1 MSVELTIIFTVLF
14 FLISTT
20 CVMVGI
26 GGGLFYVMLL
36 AWAGLPF
43 AEAVPG
49 SLMCITL
56 GGAAGAIRYWR
67 KGHVDVRL
75 SVLIGS
81 GAMVM
86 AFGVGWLSVK
96 VPEDFRL
103 GLFVLFSMIIGIS
116 MLRKD
121 IASEGDALEKTSSQ
135 GMGTAHPAL
144 AFLLGGVA
152 GSASAFMGI
161 GGGVVLVPA
170 MRSIFRMPMLRAVS
184 TSAATLSLTAFA
196 GVLGHW
202 HAIGN
207 HATYQLAQMI
217 LPLAFGA
224 LGGGILGANLAI
236 GAMRNRLRQVFVFVL
251 IALVIS
257 LLVKRFI

>member
-1 MSVELTIIFTVLF
+1 MSPELTVLFSVLF
-14 FLISTT
+14 FLVSTT

-36 AWAGLPF
+36 AWAGMPF

-49 SLMCITL
+49 SLMCIIL
-56 GGAAGAIRYWR
+56 GGSAGAVRYWR

-75 SVLIGS
+75 AVLIAAGS
-81 GAMVM
+81 MTM
-86 AFGVGWLSVK
+86 AFTVGWLSVK

-103 GLFVLFSMIIGIS
+103 GLFVLFAMIIGTS

-121 IASEGDALEKTSSQ
+121 TDTEGASGEHISSPK
-135 GMGTAHPAL
+135 MVTTHPVL
-144 AFLLGGVA
+144 VFLLGGLS
-152 GSASAFMGI
+152 GSASAFMGT

-170 MRSIFRMPMLRAVS
+170 MRNLFRMPMLRAIS
-184 TSAATLSLTAFA
+184 TSAVILSFTAFS

-202 HAIGN
+202 HAMGN
-207 HATYQLAQMI
+207 AATLHLAKIMF
-217 LPLAFGA
+217 PLALGA
-224 LGGGILGANLAI
+224 LSGGILGANLAV

-251 IALVIS
+251 MALVIS